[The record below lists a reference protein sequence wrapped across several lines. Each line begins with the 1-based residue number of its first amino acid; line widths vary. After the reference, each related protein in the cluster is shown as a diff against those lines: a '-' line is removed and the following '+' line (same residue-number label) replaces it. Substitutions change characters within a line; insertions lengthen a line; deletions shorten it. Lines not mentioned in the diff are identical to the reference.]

1 MSGTEQSTSEPSDP
15 SEGAAPPPSRAFNHT
30 ELVPQSWYVIARA
43 KDVRRGR
50 AVSRELFGRRQVVF
64 RSEAG
69 RVAVLE
75 ARCPHLG
82 ADLAQGRVEGDCL
95 RCPFHAWSYDAS
107 GACVEVPSQDEIP
120 GFAKTFSYPTEE
132 RYGLIWVFNGPE
144 PLFELPA
151 FRGWDAERDLA
162 PMHIRPKVLP
172 VHPHV
177 IACNGLDVQHFEA
190 IHDFTFH
197 APPVLSEPD
206 SYSVRLEMEVKVEPR
221 NPFLRFLRLLAG
233 DRVQASVTVMGGN
246 VAVIEAMAGP
256 IPFLMFNTHCHVPA
270 EGGEGFQTL
279 SQTVLFNPRLAWWK
293 RLLGLQF
300 AAKWLGIAIMIY
312 LLRDDVALLRRVQF
326 RPRLIEADGA
336 LKALIKQVNR
346 LPAFVPPN

>member
-1 MSGTEQSTSEPSDP
+1 MSEPEGSP
-15 SEGAAPPPSRAFNHT
+15 ESAPAGSEPTRAFNHAS
-30 ELVPQSWYVIARA
+30 LVPQSWYVIARSRQVA
-43 KDVRRGR
+43 KGQ
-50 AVSRELFGRRQVVF
+50 AVSRELFGRRQVVY

-69 RVAVLE
+69 QAAVLE

-95 RCPFHAWSYDAS
+95 RCPFHAWRYDAS
-107 GACVEVPSQDEIP
+107 GACVEVPSQEEIP
-120 GFAKTFSYPTEE
+120 AFAKTFSYPTRE
-132 RYGLIWVFNGPE
+132 RYGLIWIFNGPE

-151 FRGWDAERDLA
+151 FQGWDAERDLV

-177 IACNGLDVQHFEA
+177 IACNGLDVQHFES

-197 APPVLSEPD
+197 SPPVLSEPD
-206 SYSVRLEMEVKVEPR
+206 AFTLRLSMEVKVEAR

-233 DRVQASVTVMGGN
+233 DRVQAAVSVVGGN

-256 IPFLMFNTHCHVPA
+256 IPFLMFNTHCHVPQ
-270 EGGEGFQTL
+270 EGQEGFQTR
-279 SQTVLFNPRLAWWK
+279 SQTVLFSPRLAWWK
-293 RLLGLQF
+293 RALGLQF

-312 LLRDDVALLRRVQF
+312 LLRDDVHLLRRVQF
-326 RPRLIEADGA
+326 RPRLIDADGA
-336 LKALIKQVNR
+336 LKVLIKQVNR
-346 LPAFVPPN
+346 MPVFAPPD

>member
-1 MSGTEQSTSEPSDP
+1 MTETSQEPKP
-15 SEGAAPPPSRAFNHT
+15 SVEGGRALGLTHAFNDPKC
-30 ELVPQSWYVIARA
+30 VPQSWYAIARSR
-43 KDVRRGR
+43 DVKLGQ
-50 AVSRELFGRRQVVF
+50 AASRELFGRRQVVY

-69 RVAVLE
+69 VPAVLE

-82 ADLAQGRVEGDCL
+82 ADLAQGRVEGACL
-95 RCPFHAWSYDAS
+95 RCPFHNWSYDAS
-107 GACVEVPSQDEIP
+107 GSCVDVPSQDAVP
-120 GFAKTFSYPTEE
+120 AFAKTFSYPTRE
-132 RYGLIWVFNGPE
+132 RYGLIWIFNGPE

-151 FRGWDAERDLA
+151 FAEWDAELDLV

-177 IACNGLDVQHFEA
+177 IACNGLDIQHFES

-197 APPVLSEPD
+197 EPPELSEPD
-206 SYSVRLEMEVKVEPR
+206 PYSVRVSMQVRVEAK
-221 NPFLRFLRLLAG
+221 NLFLRFLRLLAG
-233 DRVQASVTVMGGN
+233 DRVQAVVTVVGGN

-256 IPFLMFNTHCHVPA
+256 IPFLMFNTHAHVSRA
-270 EGGEGFQTL
+270 EGGGFDTL

-293 RLLGLQF
+293 RALGLQF

-312 LLRDDVALLRRVQF
+312 LLRDDVHLLRRVQF

-336 LKALIKQVNR
+336 LKVLIRQVNR
-346 LPAFVPPN
+346 LPVFAPPE